1 MKRPMEVMAV
11 VLILGLLTGRLD
23 LPVPLVVILSLL
35 GEGMTIALV
44 GKKTGRR
51 VSRRESSILFC
62 CLI

>member
-1 MKRPMEVMAV
+1 MAV

-51 VSRRESSILFC
+51 VSRRKEMGKVY
-62 CLI
+62 